1 MKTASSQQ
9 AYRPYPSFSTAQTL
23 LWFIGGVLLMFVL
36 VSAAFAIK
44 LGVEGRL
51 PFVRRTVDAP
61 RADAATPPPTPAAR
75 PTGQN
80 FSSGAETILPPE
92 VSHLAKTTAA
102 PDTVPARPTEGPAPS
117 AGTPGAATPASA
129 PVTPAPV
136 TPAAATPAAAP
147 APVAAQAPATRPVDP
162 TGDVT
167 EALHAWVT
175 AWARRD
181 VPTYLEH
188 YAQDFRPAA
197 GLSRS
202 AWQSQRRQRLS
213 RGGELLISLSDVQ
226 VQVSGDKATARFVQS
241 YRSDTLT
248 STEPKTLELIRR
260 DGHWLILSEQTG
272 S

>member
-92 VSHLAKTTAA
+92 VSHLAKTPAA

-129 PVTPAPV
+129 PV
-136 TPAAATPAAAP
+136 TPAAAP

>member
-61 RADAATPPPTPAAR
+61 RADAATP
-75 PTGQN
+75 
-80 FSSGAETILPPE
+80 
-92 VSHLAKTTAA
+92 
-102 PDTVPARPTEGPAPS
+102 
-117 AGTPGAATPASA
+117 ASA

-136 TPAAATPAAAP
+136 TPAAAP
-147 APVAAQAPATRPVDP
+147 APVAAQAPATPPVRPVDP